1 MPLMLK
7 YLIIGAII
15 VALVIWLRRLFA
27 GRPKEPFAPDRPK
40 VLPPADGGAVA
51 AEIDGQE
58 LEIDSAI
65 LAEVR
70 ALADQGRTIEAIARL
85 REATGL
91 DLGRAK
97 DIVESLDRMRGR

>member
-1 MPLMLK
+1 MLK
-7 YLIIGAII
+7 YLIIAAVV
-15 VALVIWLRRLFA
+15 VALVIWVRRLF
-27 GRPKEPFAPDRPK
+27 GSRPKEPFTPDKPK
-40 VLPPADGGAVA
+40 MLPPAESGAVG

-58 LEIDSAI
+58 LEIDSAT

-91 DLGRAK
+91 DLARAK
-97 DIVESLDRMRGR
+97 DIVESLVRMRKR

>member
-1 MPLMLK
+1 MLK
-7 YLIIGAII
+7 YIVIGAII
-15 VALVIWLRRLFA
+15 VALVIWLRRLLA
-27 GRPKEPFAPDRPK
+27 GRPKAPFAPDRPK
-40 VLPPADGGAVA
+40 ELPPAESGAVA

-70 ALADQGRTIEAIARL
+70 ALADQGRKIEAIARL

-91 DLGRAK
+91 DLARAK
-97 DIVESLDRMRGR
+97 DIVESLERLRADRPG

>member
-1 MPLMLK
+1 MLK
-7 YLIIGAII
+7 YLIIAAVI
-15 VALVIWLRRLFA
+15 VALVIWVRRLFGA
-27 GRPKEPFAPDRPK
+27 RPKEPFAQDKPK
-40 VLPPADGGAVA
+40 MLPRDGGAVA
-51 AEIDGQE
+51 AEVDGQE

-91 DLGRAK
+91 DLARAK
-97 DIVESLDRMRGR
+97 DIVESLARMRNR